1 MIRQSLG
8 IALRRVR
15 ISLQL
20 LTERRVA
27 LYVIIDSVIVLSEVG
42 RGFSRGVGAASFY
55 PVLVLTPLLLVA
67 LPMMADCVAVER
79 RAGTL
84 DLALTSPGSALYFER
99 RIGGIALLA
108 IAQSWLTLAV
118 PWLLVEHFPLSGP
131 MIQIVVVAAFVSA
144 AALNWAVRLRSPGAV
159 VFLTLLTCV
168 AFAPWFFS
176 NPIRPLDAQ
185 HGPMAFADYL
195 DYFRRNAVLALAAVA
210 LHVYARQR
218 LARPETL
225 VT

>member
-1 MIRQSLG
+1 MTRERVAV
-8 IALRRVR
+8 ALRRVR
-15 ISLQL
+15 MSLLL

-27 LYVIIDSVIVLSEVG
+27 LYIAIDAVVVLAAVV
-42 RGFSRGVGAASFY
+42 RGFSGGGAAPSFY
-55 PVLVLTPLLLVA
+55 PVLVLTPLLAIA

-99 RIGGIALLA
+99 RIAGVALLA
-108 IAQSWLTLAV
+108 IGQAWLSLAV

-131 MIQIVVVAAFVSA
+131 MIQIVVVTAFVSA

-159 VFLTLLTCV
+159 VFLTLLTCL

-176 NPIRPLDAQ
+176 NPVRPIDVT
-185 HGPMAFADYL
+185 HGPMAFTDYV
-195 DYFRRNAVLALAAVA
+195 DFIRRNAVLALAAMA